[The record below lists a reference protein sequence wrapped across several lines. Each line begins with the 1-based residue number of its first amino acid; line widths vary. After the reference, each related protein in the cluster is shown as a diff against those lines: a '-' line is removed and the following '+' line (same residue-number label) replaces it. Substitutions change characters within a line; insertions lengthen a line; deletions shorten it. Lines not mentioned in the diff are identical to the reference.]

1 MFHFLYNFICN
12 FCKPNPLQIL
22 PVDENQPINEDH
34 RQEIDSFDIAIERTV
49 YNLIFNKIIRN
60 LKLSVD
66 DFNTIYLLPFDKKMK
81 IIQLINKLMNP

>member
-12 FCKPNPLQIL
+12 FCKINGLKIL

-34 RQEIDSFDIAIERTV
+34 IRENELFDIAIERTV
-49 YNLIFNKIIRN
+49 FNLLFNKIIRN

>member
-1 MFHFLYNFICN
+1 MTPPGGVIPG
-12 FCKPNPLQIL
+12 K
-22 PVDENQPINEDH
+22 E
-34 RQEIDSFDIAIERTV
+34 
-49 YNLIFNKIIRN
+49 LIFNKIIRN

>member
-1 MFHFLYNFICN
+1 MFSFLYNFICN

-22 PVDENQPINEDH
+22 PINETTRRDN
-34 RQEIDSFDIAIERTV
+34 DLLDIAIERTV
-49 YNLIFNKIIRN
+49 FNLLFNKIIRN